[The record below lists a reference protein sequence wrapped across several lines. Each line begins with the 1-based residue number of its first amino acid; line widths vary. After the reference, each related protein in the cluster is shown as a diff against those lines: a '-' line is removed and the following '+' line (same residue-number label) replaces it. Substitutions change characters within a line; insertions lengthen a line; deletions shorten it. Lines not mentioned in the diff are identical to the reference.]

1 MHKRAYLC
9 SYPVFCRLLRGK
21 MKKYLAIIMLLP
33 SLVFAQP
40 VSDQTKMEIS
50 YLLSYLKESGCQFNR
65 NGSWYSAAEAVDHLH
80 KKYEY
85 LQQKGLV
92 VTTEDFINRAATESS
107 MSGQPYHVKCGTAAE
122 EESGP
127 WLRAVLVQHRAQK

>member
-40 VSDQTKMEIS
+40 VSDQTKTEVS
-50 YLLSYLKESGCQFNR
+50 YLLNYLKESGCQFNR
-65 NGSWYSAAEAVDHLH
+65 NGSWYSAAQAVDHLNT
-80 KKYEY
+80 KYEY
-85 LQQKGLV
+85 LLNKGMV
-92 VTTEDFINRAATESS
+92 TTTEDFISRAATESS
-107 MSGQPYHVKCGTAAE
+107 MSGRPYHVKCGTAAE

-127 WLRAVLVQHRAQK
+127 WLRAVLAKHRAQQ